1 MKFIPICLILF
12 LSYSNSAY
20 SEWTDSLKE
29 GWDKTKEYSQEGWD
43 KSKQYSQNG
52 WDSTKNAWDS
62 TSAMFSESEETRQKS
77 FNV

>member
-20 SEWTDSLKE
+20 SEWTDSLK
-29 GWDKTKEYSQEGWD
+29 EGWD